1 MVEVQLKKLNKKQLE
16 AVERDRWTVLR
27 NNFYDN

>member
-16 AVERDRWTVLR
+16 AVECDRWTVLR